1 MSNYVTMR
9 TTRNILQRLLWLL
22 LICATVPMMTSCES
36 RKFIVHDLDERDA
49 NEILDFLQG
58 KGIDAMKVQSVAGTG
73 GGGGKGV
80 MWNISV
86 QDKDAISAM
95 SLLTQNGLPRRRS
108 QDLLNI
114 FANQGLVPSEM
125 SEKVRYQAGLAAQ
138 IASTIRKMDGVL
150 DAEVISSPP
159 EEDPLHPEANKRKT
173 TAAVYVKHSPL
184 LDDPN
189 ANLRSKIRQLVSS
202 SIPGLDYDNVTVI
215 LDRARFSDLPQFSS
229 ALSEDKSYG
238 SIWSIH
244 VAEESMSRFRIVFF
258 SFMLLLALLSALI
271 IWTLWKVYPV
281 LKQAGGLKKLFAIKP
296 LQIAEKPP
304 ADTVTPPADEV
315 KKDQE
320 SDDGGV
326 T

>member
-1 MSNYVTMR
+1 
-9 TTRNILQRLLWLL
+9 
-22 LICATVPMMTSCES
+22 
-36 RKFIVHDLDERDA
+36 
-49 NEILDFLQG
+49 
-58 KGIDAMKVQSVAGTG
+58 
-73 GGGGKGV
+73 
-80 MWNISV
+80 
-86 QDKDAISAM
+86 
-95 SLLTQNGLPRRRS
+95 
-108 QDLLNI
+108 
-114 FANQGLVPSEM
+114 
-125 SEKVRYQAGLAAQ
+125 
-138 IASTIRKMDGVL
+138 
-150 DAEVISSPP
+150 
-159 EEDPLHPEANKRKT
+159 
-173 TAAVYVKHSPL
+173 
-184 LDDPN
+184 
-189 ANLRSKIRQLVSS
+189 
-202 SIPGLDYDNVTVI
+202 VI